1 MYLNAGLTFL
11 YFASSWFCTGM
22 LFVFSNYYSV
32 VSDKL
37 DAVSGYRVCEMEVYR
52 KLSKALKLFVSS
64 FVRKSG
70 SMLRS

>member
-1 MYLNAGLTFL
+1 MVGCNV
-11 YFASSWFCTGM
+11 ASLLRHGFVQVLLL
-22 LFVFSNYYSV
+22 LFVFGNYSRV

-52 KLSKALKLFVSS
+52 KLAKALKLYVSS

-70 SMLRS
+70 SMLRG